1 MTAQAY
7 LGVMVACERE
17 AAVVRRYMQPQQR
30 QVTAVGM
37 LWQGNLLG
45 HDAVLLRCGMGPE
58 HAAHAMTWLVRS
70 YRLWSVLSV
79 GFAGGLQ
86 PAVATG
92 HVIVAEHILAASA
105 ALTPVLTESITPDAR
120 LTQMAATAATQA
132 ALVMHRGVLVSAT
145 EVLSQPAKEHLGR
158 LSEALA
164 VDMETHSIGRVAV
177 ASHVPFTALRT
188 IFDTRDNAV
197 PLHTDRFTTPDG
209 RLQPLRLVS
218 YMVRQPH
225 LLRQV
230 PSLWRTTR
238 VAEAHLARWL
248 YHFLILLRLGE
259 GGVKN
264 S

>member
-1 MTAQAY
+1 MMAQAY
-7 LGVMVACERE
+7 LGVMAACERE

-58 HAAHAMTWLVRS
+58 RAAHAMTWLVRS

-92 HVIVAEHILAASA
+92 HAIVAEHLMAGSA
-105 ALTPVLTESITPDAR
+105 APAPVFPGLTELIKPDAR

-132 ALVMHRGVLVSAT
+132 ALVMHRGVLVSVT
-145 EVLSQPAKEHLGR
+145 EVLSQPAKKHLGCH
-158 LSEALA
+158 SGALA

-188 IFDTRDNAV
+188 IFDARDDAM
-197 PLHTDRFTTPDG
+197 PLDADRLMTPDG
-209 RLQPLRLVS
+209 RLQPLRLLS
-218 YMVRQPH
+218 YVVCQPR
-225 LLRQV
+225 LLHQL
-230 PSLWRTTR
+230 PSLWRKTR
-238 VAEAHLARWL
+238 VAEDHLARGL
-248 YHFLILLRLGE
+248 YHFFNLLRLDE
-259 GGVKN
+259 
-264 S
+264 